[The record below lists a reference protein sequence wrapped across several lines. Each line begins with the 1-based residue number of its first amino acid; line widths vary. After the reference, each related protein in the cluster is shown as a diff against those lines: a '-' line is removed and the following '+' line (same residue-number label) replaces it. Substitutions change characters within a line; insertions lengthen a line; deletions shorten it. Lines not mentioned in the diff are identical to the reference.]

1 MTNSTQFNRVPQ
13 LSLVEE
19 ANLVVGLKTGDQSA
33 CAKLV
38 TLFAPQMMAVAR
50 RYMRCDDDCDDALQD
65 SFISAFKAIVSFEAD
80 SRLSTWLH
88 RITVNSCL
96 MKLRIDSSRNETSI
110 EGLLP
115 TFKWGGH
122 QTRWSA
128 VRDDPSAAAESD
140 ETRSAVRGAID
151 RLPAAHRSV
160 LLLRD
165 IEEMDTVATAAVLQ
179 TSTHNVKRRLRL
191 AREALGGL
199 LQTMMAGDKVYSV
212 RA

>member
-50 RYMRCDDDCDDALQD
+50 RYMRCDDALQD

-96 MKLRIDSSRNETSI
+96 MKIRIDSSRNETSI

-128 VRDDPSAAAESD
+128 VRDDPSAVAERGSIG
-140 ETRSAVRGAID
+140 RSK
-151 RLPAAHRSV
+151 P
-160 LLLRD
+160 
-165 IEEMDTVATAAVLQ
+165 
-179 TSTHNVKRRLRL
+179 
-191 AREALGGL
+191 
-199 LQTMMAGDKVYSV
+199 
-212 RA
+212 